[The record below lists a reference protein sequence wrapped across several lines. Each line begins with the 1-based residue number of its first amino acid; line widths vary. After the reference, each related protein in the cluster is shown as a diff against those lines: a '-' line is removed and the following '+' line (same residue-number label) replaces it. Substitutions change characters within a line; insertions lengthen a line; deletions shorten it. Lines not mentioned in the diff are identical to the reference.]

1 LKKTRRTKD
10 QEYFIILRKLALV
23 EELKRGD
30 FEFPKVKGKAISQS
44 LDPIVPHDSYVPH
57 SSLIDR
63 LTELK
68 EIESIDV
75 FDSGLRS
82 KKNLPILEYAIT
94 SLGMIKLFQLCKE
107 TDLLSDVWTN
117 MSRLPYLLM
126 YRRTLKNYFK
136 KKQLFDTLVTVCKNI
151 KIEIDNEPQKFT
163 PGKFYMG
170 VTVSDL
176 LEGKKG
182 IKVYYVF
189 LTVKHNNFV
198 STVFKRYPV
207 YAKKDHKGRIRFMI
221 APAYVGINKF
231 VTCAFFHELILRCS
245 NIDFADKGYPLEGKV
260 VVMEILRR
268 DKDLGATYLDFLQT
282 IEWQR
287 NREKK
292 LLDEIKTKIS
302 RKRSLLSSGKR
313 HSK

>member
-1 LKKTRRTKD
+1 M
-10 QEYFIILRKLALV
+10 
-23 EELKRGD
+23 EEALKRGD
-30 FEFPKVKGKAISQS
+30 FEFPKVKGKTISQS
-44 LDPIVPHDSYVPH
+44 LNPKVSHDSYVPH

-63 LTELK
+63 LAELK
-68 EIESIDV
+68 EIEAIDV
-75 FDSGLRS
+75 FDSDLRS
-82 KKNLPILEYAIT
+82 KKNLPILEYGIT

-126 YRRTLKNYFK
+126 YRRTLENYFT

-170 VTVSDL
+170 VTLSDL

-207 YAKKDHKGRIRFMI
+207 YAKKDHKGRIRFMTT
-221 APAYVGINKF
+221 PVYVGINKL

-245 NIDFADKGYPLEGKV
+245 NIDFADQGYPLERKV
-260 VVMEILRR
+260 VGMELLRK
-268 DKDLGATYLDFLQT
+268 DKDLGAAYLDFLQT

-287 NREKK
+287 DREKE
-292 LLDEIKTKIS
+292 LLGEIKTKIS
-302 RKRSLLSSGKR
+302 RKRSLLSPSKR